1 MLLWSLG
8 ELDTPLDSLPPRFLD
23 SVTFAANNQLETMKG
38 EHVARFLWGLSRVGV
53 SWYYSQIIRS
63 K

>member
-23 SVTFAANNQLETMKG
+23 SAMFAANNHLEGMKG

-53 SWYYSQIIRS
+53 SW
-63 K
+63 